1 MNFIKKNRWLLL
13 IAWILLFWLLLRGT
27 YNTLYL
33 LDNDVDAAWAQ
44 VEGQYQRRADLI
56 PNLVATVKGLWAQ
69 EVELFES
76 VTQARASAS
85 QTNVNI
91 DDPASLEAYAAAQ
104 WEVSSALSRLLV
116 TVENYP
122 ELKSNKA
129 FEDLM
134 VQLEG
139 TENRISVERG
149 RYNETVKLY
158 EETRRSLR
166 HILLASF
173 LFDNKWYYEAQE
185 WAEVAPEVDF
195 E

>member
-1 MNFIKKNRWLLL
+1 MNDLKKNRWIIPVVAVVFLL
-13 IAWILLFWLLLRGT
+13 ILLRGT
-27 YNTLYL
+27 YNTLFL
-33 LDNDVDAAWAQ
+33 LDTDVDAAWAQ

-56 PNLVATVKGLWAQ
+56 PNLVATVKGLGAQ
-69 EVELFES
+69 EQDLFIW
-76 VTQARASAS
+76 VTEARAAAT

-91 DDPASLEAYAAAQ
+91 DDPASMEAFSAAQ

-134 VQLEG
+134 VQIEG

-149 RYNETVKLY
+149 RYNEAVKVY
-158 EETRRSLR
+158 EQTRRSLR
-166 HILLASF
+166 HVFFSKILF
-173 LFDNKWYYEAQE
+173 GDKWFYQAEE
-185 WAEVAPEVDF
+185 WSEIAPVVDF